1 MAKSMTGYAKLDRVR
16 DKYRVSCEIRSLN
29 SKYFTTD
36 LQIPSYLSA
45 REKEIIE
52 LVQSVVKRGKVT
64 VRIYVEFLTPIDAVR
79 IDYGLAKSYYEA
91 LEKLVMQLGIPEP
104 VNLENLLRFRELIRF
119 ELPQQQE
126 EEIFSVVTTVLN
138 ETLELLDKDK
148 VAEGSKLTE
157 DLLKIIGQLFEFHK
171 DALEISQETPV
182 LLKEKIKQDI
192 QRLLEDTVQ
201 LSEGLLENAVVL
213 AVQKMDI
220 REEIARL
227 ESHLHKARKLLVS
240 NDSVGN
246 HLDFVAQEMFRE
258 VNTIL
263 SKSQDQRII
272 DGALRAKVLIS
283 QFREQ
288 VQNIE

>member
-1 MAKSMTGYAKLDRVR
+1 MTGYSKLDKVK

-45 REKEIIE
+45 REKEIIQ
-52 LVQSVVKRGKVT
+52 LAQSVIKRGKVT
-64 VRIYVEFLTPIDAVR
+64 IRIYIEFLTPIDAVR
-79 IDYGLAKSYYEA
+79 IDYGLARSYYEA
-91 LEKLVMQLGIPEP
+91 LENLVTQLGIPEP

-126 EEIFSVVTTVLN
+126 EEIFSIVTSVLN
-138 ETLELLDKDK
+138 EALRSLDKDK
-148 VAEGSKLTE
+148 VSEGSKLTE
-157 DLLKIIGQLFEFHK
+157 DLLRVIRQLFEFQK
-171 DALEISQETPV
+171 DVLKISQEAPL
-182 LLKEKIKQDI
+182 LLKERIKQDI

-201 LSEGLLENAVVL
+201 LNEGLLENAVVL
-213 AVQKMDI
+213 AVQKTDI
-220 REEIARL
+220 REEVARL
-227 ESHLHKARKLLVS
+227 ESHLQKAQKLLLS
-240 NDSVGN
+240 NESVGN
-246 HLDFVAQEMFRE
+246 HLDFLAQEMFRE

-272 DGALRAKVLIS
+272 DGALKAKVLIS